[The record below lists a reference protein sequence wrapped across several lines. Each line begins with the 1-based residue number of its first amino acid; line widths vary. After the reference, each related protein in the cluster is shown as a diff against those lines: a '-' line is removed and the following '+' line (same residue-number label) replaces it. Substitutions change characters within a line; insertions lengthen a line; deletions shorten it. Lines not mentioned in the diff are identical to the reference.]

1 VLPLSFVGPERYFPG
16 VPDDSLDAWFQ
27 REILPHEAALVR
39 YLSRVGSRRDEVHDL
54 RQEIYVRVYESARR
68 MRPANARAFLF
79 TAARNLMTDHLR
91 RGRVVSIDAVG
102 DPDELNVMVDEL
114 TPERRLGAWQE
125 LKRAAR
131 ALNRLPAKCREI
143 VWLRKVEQL
152 SNKQIAGRLGLS
164 VRTVEGQMLKGMRLL
179 ADAVFS
185 EDEETPQSGDTVN
198 AEVENERGE

>member
-1 VLPLSFVGPERYFPG
+1 

-27 REILPHEAALVR
+27 REILPHEGALVR
-39 YLSRVGSRRDEVHDL
+39 YLSRVWSRRDEVHDL
-54 RQEIYVRVYESARR
+54 RQEIYVRVYESAQRT
-68 MRPANARAFLF
+68 RPANARGFLF
-79 TAARNLMTDHLR
+79 ATARNLMADHIR
-91 RGRVVSIDAVG
+91 RGRIVSIEAVG
-102 DPDELNVMVDEL
+102 DPEALNVMIDEL

-164 VRTVEGQMLKGMRLL
+164 VRTVEGQILKGMHLL
-179 ADAVFS
+179 GDAVFS
-185 EDEETPQSGDTVN
+185 QQPEISQTEHSAN